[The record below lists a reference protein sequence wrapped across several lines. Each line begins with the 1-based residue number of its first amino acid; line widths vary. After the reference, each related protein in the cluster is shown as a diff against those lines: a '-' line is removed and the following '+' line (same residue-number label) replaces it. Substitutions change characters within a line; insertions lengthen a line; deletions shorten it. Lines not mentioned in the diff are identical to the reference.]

1 MTAFSTIRLPPY
13 YRFLYNNKHL
23 LSNKITI
30 NSNENMAEQIAKT
43 TNWVAIITI
52 IANAVV
58 EVLKLIFS

>member
-1 MTAFSTIRLPPY
+1 MIGYSTIRQPPY

-23 LSNKITI
+23 LFNKTTI